1 MVYVLI
7 SACWTV
13 GDIWIVH
20 VKITRKGEISPF
32 NFSSRLYLLRKSKK
46 TDSGKEKDPSE
57 EVASFQRN
65 SQSDGGGVVLY
76 AQLW

>member
-1 MVYVLI
+1 MLDGRRLAYEL
-7 SACWTV
+7 CM
-13 GDIWIVH
+13 
-20 VKITRKGEISPF
+20 KNYPKGEITPF
-32 NFSSRLYLLRKSKK
+32 NFSSRLYLLRKSEK

-65 SQSDGGGVVLY
+65 SQSDGGDVVLY